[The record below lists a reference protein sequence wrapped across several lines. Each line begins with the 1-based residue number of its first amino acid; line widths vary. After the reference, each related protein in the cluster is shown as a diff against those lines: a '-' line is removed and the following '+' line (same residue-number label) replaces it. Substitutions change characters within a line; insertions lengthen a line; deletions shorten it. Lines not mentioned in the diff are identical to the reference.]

1 MGRKAKR
8 YKKEID
14 GKEEEKRRKKEK
26 EKRCANIYPPQKRVI
41 AFLSLPTPADT

>member
-14 GKEEEKRRKKEK
+14 GKEEEKRRKKRK
-26 EKRCANIYPPQKRVI
+26 KKRDVRIYIHPKS
-41 AFLSLPTPADT
+41 ALLLF